1 MANQIRLKRAS
12 GSDPSASD
20 LVTGEIA
27 VRTDNGKLFTKKD
40 NGSVA
45 EISGGGGIDD
55 GDKGDIT
62 VSNSGATF
70 TIDNGVVNNA
80 KVASD
85 AAIAGTK
92 ISPDFGSQAITTTGN
107 LNGKDLVLADASP
120 SITFN
125 DSNNNPDYKLEVNN
139 GLFKIQDTNA
149 SADRFVVNTD
159 GHVDIGSNLDVGGD
173 IVTTT
178 SVVAGSGGRGVA
190 LTVNDGYGNAN
201 VCFNHKSGTP
211 EANGNSGRIDVN
223 TDITSDATMSFELK
237 SNVTSGSAVQ
247 TTSILTLTESKV
259 QPHVDLLPVSDSS
272 INLGSSTLRFINVF
286 SDALNVAGEITGT
299 SHIDLPSDAILKLG
313 GSDELQIYH
322 QSSNG
327 NSIIKEAGS
336 GTLSI
341 QTNGSNI
348 NIYDTANSRFMAQ
361 FNTGGAC
368 QFRHG
373 ADVRLE
379 TTANG
384 VLVSGRYAFDTDNYI
399 DCNNTANTMEFVIA
413 DANVAEFNSTALF
426 FPDQKEAR
434 FGGNNDLRLYHDG
447 HSIIR
452 NDESGAALFIASHET
467 IITNTSFNE
476 TQAKFIQ
483 NGAVELYYDNSK
495 KLHTDTFGVIVS
507 GGLALDGDNLELRI
521 GNSQD
526 LKLFHDATNSVI
538 KNSTGTLFIA
548 GDIVS
553 LTNAAVSETY
563 IKGTNNGAVELYFDN
578 SKKFETNSTGALIE
592 SSSFTT
598 LEIRAV
604 TNDGTLKLVSNNDQD
619 TDWTIRNDYSDSN
632 SMDFRFNNSAK
643 MNLDSSGNLTVS
655 GTVEGRNMS
664 SDGDYLDSLYGGANK
679 VIDDDV
685 TIQNTQGQSDN
696 STKIATTAYVRT
708 AVSSLNNNAI
718 TNGAGYTTFDGN
730 YNSLSNRPTIPSNNN
745 QLTNGAGYI
754 TSATNNYADSASFNT
769 GNGVLTIGRSGLGSL
784 TVDLDGRYS
793 TSSVSTSQ
801 LAKAFVNFDQRSS
814 QSIRNSYNVSSLTDN
829 GTGKTTVNF
838 SSGVGSNPS
847 VQATSSWGD
856 GSRAGWC
863 GLTPDHTPSS
873 SNCRIFSQQP
883 STYAFMDAVFLCVT
897 VHRS

>member
-70 TIDNGVVNNA
+70 TIDSGVVTSAKIADGAIVNA
-80 KVASD
+80 DVNAS
-85 AAIAGTK
+85 AAIAGSK
-92 ISPDFGSQAITTTGN
+92 ISPDFGSQ
-107 LNGKDLVLADASP
+107 
-120 SITFN
+120 
-125 DSNNNPDYKLEVNN
+125 
-139 GLFKIQDTNA
+139 
-149 SADRFVVNTD
+149 
-159 GHVDIGSNLDVGGD
+159 D

-211 EANGNSGRIDVN
+211 EANGNSGRIEVN
-223 TDITSDATMSFELK
+223 TDITSDASMMFELK

-272 INLGSSTLRFINVF
+272 INLGSSSLRFINVF
-286 SDALNVAGEITGT
+286 SDALNVAGNITATGDLTITNSSPKIVFTDAQQNPDFHINNNNGVFEIVDTTNSQTIAKFENAKVTFVRNVDADAGIDVTGATTLTRSTDNATTSVITNNGTTGGNCLKLTSGGTGAGT
-299 SHIDLPSDAILKLG
+299 SIFSVFRNNQSSEAEVFKIDGAGDITATGNLDMPDDEKLKLG
-313 GSDELQIYH
+313 ASDDLKIYH
-322 QSSNG
+322 
-327 NSIIKEAGS
+327 
-336 GTLSI
+336 
-341 QTNGSNI
+341 
-348 NIYDTANSRFMAQ
+348 
-361 FNTGGAC
+361 TGGSHSFVEATGQLRLC
-368 QFRHG
+368 GTTAVVLRKSPTG
-373 ADVRLE
+373 DVYALGNADGSFELFHDNSKKFE
-379 TTANG
+379 TTSTG

-399 DCNNTANTMEFVIA
+399 DCNNTSNTVEFVVA
-413 DANVAEFNSTALF
+413 DANVAEFNSTALV
-426 FPDQKEAR
+426 FPDNKEAR
-434 FGGNNDLRLYHDG
+434 FGTGNDLKILHNGSYSLIDHGGTGDLY
-447 HSIIR
+447 I
-452 NDESGAALFIASHET
+452 ESQNNFELHVANGEDALKAT
-467 IITNTSFNE
+467 
-476 TQAKFIQ
+476 A
-483 NGAVELYYDNSK
+483 NGAVELFY
-495 KLHTDTFGVIVS
+495 
-507 GGLALDGDNLELRI
+507 
-521 GNSQD
+521 
-526 LKLFHDATNSVI
+526 
-538 KNSTGTLFIA
+538 
-548 GDIVS
+548 
-553 LTNAAVSETY
+553 
-563 IKGTNNGAVELYFDN
+563 DN

-754 TSATNNYADSASFNT
+754 TSATNNYANSASFNT

-801 LAKAFVNFDQRSS
+801 LAKAFVNLDQRSS

-838 SSGVGSNPS
+838 SSGVGSNPT

>member
-70 TIDNGVVNNA
+70 TIDSGVVTSAKIADGAIVNA
-80 KVASD
+80 DVNAS
-85 AAIAGTK
+85 AAIAGSK
-92 ISPDFGSQAITTTGN
+92 ISPDFGSQ
-107 LNGKDLVLADASP
+107 
-120 SITFN
+120 
-125 DSNNNPDYKLEVNN
+125 
-139 GLFKIQDTNA
+139 
-149 SADRFVVNTD
+149 
-159 GHVDIGSNLDVGGD
+159 D

-379 TTANG
+379 TT
-384 VLVSGRYAFDTDNYI
+384 
-399 DCNNTANTMEFVIA
+399 
-413 DANVAEFNSTALF
+413 
-426 FPDQKEAR
+426 
-434 FGGNNDLRLYHDG
+434 
-447 HSIIR
+447 
-452 NDESGAALFIASHET
+452 
-467 IITNTSFNE
+467 
-476 TQAKFIQ
+476 
-483 NGAVELYYDNSK
+483 
-495 KLHTDTFGVIVS
+495 
-507 GGLALDGDNLELRI
+507 
-521 GNSQD
+521 
-526 LKLFHDATNSVI
+526 
-538 KNSTGTLFIA
+538 STG
-548 GDIVS
+548 
-553 LTNAAVSETY
+553 
-563 IKGTNNGAVELYFDN
+563 
-578 SKKFETNSTGALIE
+578 
-592 SSSFTT
+592 
-598 LEIRAV
+598 
-604 TNDGTLKLVSNNDQD
+604 
-619 TDWTIRNDYSDSN
+619 
-632 SMDFRFNNSAK
+632 
-643 MNLDSSGNLTVS
+643 
-655 GTVEGRNMS
+655 GTVTGR
-664 SDGDYLDSLYGGANK
+664 L
-679 VIDDDV
+679 
-685 TIQNTQGQSDN
+685 
-696 STKIATTAYVRT
+696 
-708 AVSSLNNNAI
+708 
-718 TNGAGYTTFDGN
+718 
-730 YNSLSNRPTIPSNNN
+730 
-745 QLTNGAGYI
+745 
-754 TSATNNYADSASFNT
+754 
-769 GNGVLTIGRSGLGSL
+769 
-784 TVDLDGRYS
+784 
-793 TSSVSTSQ
+793 
-801 LAKAFVNFDQRSS
+801 
-814 QSIRNSYNVSSLTDN
+814 LTDGVSMGDSEELLI
-829 GTGKTTVNF
+829 GTG
-838 SSGVGSNPS
+838 
-847 VQATSSWGD
+847 
-856 GSRAGWC
+856 
-863 GLTPDHTPSS
+863 
-873 SNCRIFSQQP
+873 
-883 STYAFMDAVFLCVT
+883 VFAEV
-897 VHRS
+897 S